1 MSHRRMG
8 IVEHLRRRWHHMR
21 GEHAVLT
28 TFWPQDY
35 RRGAI
40 YQIDGQPYQITWCL
54 RAPDGRFFE
63 IWGRT
68 APSTAAV
75 LVPAFS

>member
-1 MSHRRMG
+1 MSHQRMG
-8 IVEHLRRRWHHMR
+8 IVERLRRHWHHMR

-28 TFWPQDY
+28 TFWPQDF

-40 YQIDGQPYQITWCL
+40 YQIDGQPYQITRYL
-54 RAPDGRFFE
+54 HAPDDRFIE

-75 LVPAFS
+75 QVPAFS